1 MPGLLHQMGT
11 AGGRLMPKRTIKGA
25 GKKRSLNMRTTQ
37 DVRARIEAAAG
48 KSGRSMVQ
56 EVEHRIE
63 QSFYHDEHWRE
74 ILARM
79 RQDEGIERRLAE
91 LRDEVASIAT
101 VLKAVV
107 RDRHAAPDEREILE
121 RAAYRGTRQ

>member
-1 MPGLLHQMGT
+1 
-11 AGGRLMPKRTIKGA
+11 MPKRTIKGA